1 MPIIYTGAWYDSMKQ
16 ILNSSEE
23 VTKNA
28 PRGKWHIRA
37 EIKGDGASPYLSADE
52 VKRFAIVLNDG
63 KCDSYEELAQA
74 PPRKDFQFIL
84 ELPAA
89 LFERIVANQA
99 DPVEAGLKGAVKIT
113 GDMRVLIQNAELV
126 KVLSEIYQREVDTEW
141 PKGKPPYPAA
151 AGAMAAGSTGGT
163 A

>member
-1 MPIIYTGAWYDSMKQ
+1 MPVIYTGEWYDSLKE
-16 ILNSSEE
+16 ILNRSSE

-28 PRGKWHIRA
+28 PRGVWHVLA
-37 EIKGDGASPYLSADE
+37 EINGDGVSPYLPEGD

-63 KCDSYEELAQA
+63 KCESYEELTAA

-84 ELPAA
+84 ELSAT

-99 DPVEAGLKGAVKIT
+99 DPVEAGLKGSVKIT

-126 KVLSEIYQREVDTEW
+126 NILAAIYQREVETDW
-141 PKGKPPYPAA
+141 PKGMPPYQ
-151 AGAMAAGSTGGT
+151 GG
-163 A
+163 

>member
-1 MPIIYTGAWYDSMKQ
+1 MPDIYTTPWYESLKET
-16 ILNSSEE
+16 LNRSEE

-28 PRGKWHIRA
+28 PRGVWHVLA
-37 EIKGDGASPYLSADE
+37 EIHGDAASPYVGRDE

-63 KCDSYEELAQA
+63 RCERYQELSEA

-84 ELPAA
+84 ELPAT
-89 LFERIVANQA
+89 LFEHVVANLV
-99 DPVEAGLKGAVKIT
+99 DPVEAGLKGAIKIT

-126 KVLSEIYQREVDTEW
+126 NVLSNIYQREIETGW
-141 PKGKPPYPAA
+141 PKGRPPYAGEEAVPALRRLER
-151 AGAMAAGSTGGT
+151 T

>member
-1 MPIIYTGAWYDSMKQ
+1 MPAIYTGQWYESLKE
-16 ILNSSEE
+16 ILNRSEE

-28 PRGKWHIRA
+28 PRGAWHVLA

-63 KCDSYEELAQA
+63 KCDSYEELSEA

-84 ELPAA
+84 DIPAT
-89 LFERIVANQA
+89 LFERIVAKQA
-99 DPVEAGLKGAVKIT
+99 DPVEAGLKGAIKIT

-126 KVLSEIYQREVDTEW
+126 NVLAQIYQREVDTEW
-141 PKGKPPYPAA
+141 PNGAPPYPGEATSP
-151 AGAMAAGSTGGT
+151 AGDTKGGG